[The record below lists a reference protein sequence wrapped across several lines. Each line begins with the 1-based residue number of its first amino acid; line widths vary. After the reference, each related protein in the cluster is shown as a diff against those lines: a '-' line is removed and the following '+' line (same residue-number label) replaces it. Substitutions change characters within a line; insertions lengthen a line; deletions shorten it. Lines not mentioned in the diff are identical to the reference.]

1 MLNTVPPKY
10 TPLPI
15 LGSHPVSDKTSPPTL
30 GEALYGPNGPAS
42 EPQFAKGIDA
52 GKAAPPADSP
62 EGWRRQAEAAF
73 SPSELADIQAR
84 FNAAIGTDAEAQE
97 VRRLLSKTGLGN
109 SPAVIRAVSRLL
121 KR

>member
-1 MLNTVPPKY
+1 MN
-10 TPLPI
+10 
-15 LGSHPVSDKTSPPTL
+15 DSPPTFA
-30 GEALYGPNGPAS
+30 EALYGKNGPAS
-42 EPQFAKGIDA
+42 EPQGPTNIDA

-62 EGWRRQAEAAF
+62 EGWRKAAEAAF

-109 SPAVIRAVSRLL
+109 SLAVIRAVSRLL